1 MAHGDGGESSCAR
14 CSPAVVIACARR
26 TFIRDS
32 GCAYMAVQMLPGEK
46 KKREVSSNA
55 SGTITYLIYKSPT
68 LGTEGLGVVA
78 YVKRERP

>member
-1 MAHGDGGESSCAR
+1 
-14 CSPAVVIACARR
+14 
-26 TFIRDS
+26 
-32 GCAYMAVQMLPGEK
+32 MAVQMLPGEK